1 MNAPRRSERPGQNE
15 TMRKANNM
23 VNLISHDLVEGFRQ
37 ELTLCRLT
45 AQERVVILREAR
57 SDDVVANAASLAAA
71 GLAAEVVTLD
81 VAAGTVAPF
90 DSTRTGAGPG
100 LRSLTSDSLA
110 ISVMR
115 SADLVIDLTTEGF
128 FHHPVLLDVLSAGT
142 RVLFVS
148 DPPEALLR
156 NIGTAEDKIEATA
169 ARDLLTAG
177 SVLRVTSAAGTDL
190 TADLSDSNA
199 GFQCGFVDDPGRWD
213 HWPSVMV
220 TCWPRTS
227 SGVVVIQPGDVVLP
241 FKNYLTSEIR
251 LTIDAG
257 VISNID
263 GGADAAFLRRFFD
276 DARDPNAR
284 VLSHMGWGLM
294 RSADW
299 FSMAMHDREN
309 YVGQDVRSFRGNF
322 LLSTGPH
329 PFIGNDTP
337 HHLDIPMRDCTIAI
351 DGNVVVDQGVVVS
364 DSHDRVEDA
373 R

>member
-1 MNAPRRSERPGQNE
+1 
-15 TMRKANNM
+15 M

-37 ELTLCRLT
+37 ELALCKL
-45 AQERVVILREAR
+45 AAHERVVILREAR

-71 GLAAEVVTLD
+71 GVAAEVVTLE

-115 SADLVIDLTTEGF
+115 TADLVIDLTIEGF
-128 FHHPVLLDVLSAGT
+128 FHHPVLLDVLEAGT

-156 NIGTAEDKIEATA
+156 NIGSAGDKIEATT
-169 ARDLLTAG
+169 ARDVLAG
-177 SVLRVTSAAGTDL
+177 CSTLRVTSAAGTDL
-190 TADLSDSNA
+190 VADLHDSNA

-220 TCWPRTS
+220 TCWPRSS
-227 SGVVVIQPGDVVLP
+227 SGVVVLQPGDVVLP
-241 FKNYLTSEIR
+241 FKNYLASEVSLR
-251 LTIDAG
+251 IDNG
-257 VISNID
+257 VIAEID

-276 DARDPNAR
+276 DSRDPSAR

-294 RSADW
+294 KTADW
-299 FSMAMHDREN
+299 FSMAVHDRET

-337 HHLDIPMRDCTIAI
+337 HHLDIPMRGCTIAV
-351 DGNVVVDQGVVVS
+351 DDTVVVADGIVS
-364 DSHDRVEDA
+364 TDLSVRAEVE